1 MRLWQNMVSGVDELR
16 LEVALKMLKSP
27 HFNAKMNSLKEVCM
41 EEALILITSAV
52 IVRLYLS
59 KHVPIVLFSYQVCK
73 LIEDSEKNKNTKVSM
88 SQDAITEWLLQNKV
102 LSIAFESESLPMK
115 KWI

>member
-41 EEALILITSAV
+41 ILG
-52 IVRLYLS
+52 
-59 KHVPIVLFSYQVCK
+59 F
-73 LIEDSEKNKNTKVSM
+73 
-88 SQDAITEWLLQNKV
+88 LQ
-102 LSIAFESESLPMK
+102 
-115 KWI
+115 

>member
-41 EEALILITSAV
+41 I
-52 IVRLYLS
+52 
-59 KHVPIVLFSYQVCK
+59 QG
-73 LIEDSEKNKNTKVSM
+73 
-88 SQDAITEWLLQNKV
+88 LLQKLV
-102 LSIAFESESLPMK
+102 SQPHFFHGVHPDIHVG
-115 KWI
+115 

>member
-41 EEALILITSAV
+41 ELGICV
-52 IVRLYLS
+52 
-59 KHVPIVLFSYQVCK
+59 HVFCWDLTLVNRYCFLAFHTFEKSCK
-73 LIEDSEKNKNTKVSM
+73 L
-88 SQDAITEWLLQNKV
+88 
-102 LSIAFESESLPMK
+102 
-115 KWI
+115 